1 MKHAKTHASSQLSE
15 GDRRLFELVEGY
27 KKNGGDFGDE
37 AKLGFRQA
45 LAERLKSPPEP
56 DPAEIIEF
64 YRMGVLRLLKD
75 IERTKRTP
83 KKRPGK
89 NKDKP

>member
-45 LAERLKSPPEP
+45 LAERLKNPPEP
-56 DPAEIIEF
+56 DPAEMVEF
-64 YRMGVLRLLKD
+64 YRTGVLRLLND
-75 IERTKRTP
+75 IQKPRRTRRKRTKRTT
-83 KKRPGK
+83 
-89 NKDKP
+89 

>member
-27 KKNGGDFGDE
+27 KKNGGEFGDE

-56 DPAEIIEF
+56 DPAEMVEF
-64 YRMGVLRLLKD
+64 YRTGVLRLLKD
-75 IERTKRTP
+75 MNKQKRTR
-83 KKRPGK
+83 KKSL
-89 NKDKP
+89 DKPLA

>member
-45 LAERLKSPPEP
+45 LAERLKNPPEP
-56 DPAEIIEF
+56 DPAEMVEF
-64 YRMGVLRLLKD
+64 YRTGVLRLLNDMQKPR
-75 IERTKRTP
+75 RTRR
-83 KKRPGK
+83 KKTK
-89 NKDKP
+89 KAT

>member
-15 GDRRLFELVEGY
+15 GDRRLFELVQEY

-45 LAERLKSPPEP
+45 LAERLKNPPEP
-56 DPAEIIEF
+56 DPAEMVEF
-64 YRMGVLRLLKD
+64 YRTGVLRLLNDMQKPR
-75 IERTKRTP
+75 RTRR
-83 KKRPGK
+83 KKTK
-89 NKDKP
+89 KAT

>member
-45 LAERLKSPPEP
+45 LAERLKNPPEP
-56 DPAEIIEF
+56 DPAEMVEF
-64 YRMGVLRLLKD
+64 YRTGVLRLLND
-75 IERTKRTP
+75 IRKPRRTRR
-83 KKRPGK
+83 KKTKGAT
-89 NKDKP
+89 